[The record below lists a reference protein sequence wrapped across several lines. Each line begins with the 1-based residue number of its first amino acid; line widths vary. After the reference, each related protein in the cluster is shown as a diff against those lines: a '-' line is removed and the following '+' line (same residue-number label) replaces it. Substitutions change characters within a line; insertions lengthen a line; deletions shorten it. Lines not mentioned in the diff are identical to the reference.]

1 MANRFSVYNACY
13 LVKTKHDLK
22 HLSKKVIINGDACLS
37 LSFNKCIPMSMCN
50 SMVSITRPTAVRLMI
65 S

>member
-22 HLSKKVIINGDACLS
+22 QLSKKVIINGDACLS
-37 LSFNKCIPMSMCN
+37 SSFSKCMSMCN
-50 SMVSITRPTAVRLMI
+50 SMVSITRPTAIRLMI